1 MKSFISAKFKKNSLW
16 LENFVLYRMD
26 RSLVEQKLNQL
37 QKSSWQL
44 TKATAHRLTGT
55 IDITKSNQLFATTIP
70 YSKGWQAKVNG
81 KAIKTYK
88 IQDTFVGFDI
98 GQGKHQV
105 TLTFTPP
112 GLYLGIIFNFSF
124 TSASFHNKTKGK

>member
-1 MKSFISAKFKKNSLW
+1 
-16 LENFVLYRMD
+16 MD

-70 YSKGWQAKVNG
+70 YSKGWQTKVDG
-81 KAIKTYK
+81 KAVKTYK

-112 GLYLGIIFNFSF
+112 GLYLGIILTLVSLVLVFIIRLRE
-124 TSASFHNKTKGK
+124 NKA